1 MSASIITNLEQFK
14 PKKLV
19 MAQLV
24 SATLLTLTTWHTV
37 NAQNSEKDAAIE
49 VIEVTAQKR
58 VQNVMQVPITVGIV
72 SSELLEQSNSI
83 MLGDIDKFIPGFNFN
98 DGSVTQAGV
107 SIRGISSPNI
117 SVGGD
122 PSSATFY
129 DDVYM
134 PRAAQNVLFSDIER
148 IEVLKGPQGT
158 LFGRNAAMGVVNI
171 IPKKP
176 REDSEGF
183 VKLSLG
189 TDSLIRAEAMSNVAV
204 SDTVFIRANL
214 LSNTQDGFVKN
225 VSQPDWNANSKIY
238 DLGTEDHQAA
248 RISLLW
254 DIAANSEFQFAV
266 ELDDLNQAPPMAI
279 GISEYALNGGRDPF
293 AASAENDVRN
303 GIESRDMYAVTAKF
317 LHDFDE
323 NWSMKFVSSYR
334 DWETVNREDE
344 DGTGVLSRYLDTSNN
359 EDSSIF
365 YTELQVNYVSD
376 KVSAVAGF
384 SYSKEDVSQQTELN
398 LTADTIAR
406 LTTVELNNTIRGG
419 VAEQLAAAIGGNSD
433 EIAAAVFGPGVTFD
447 AAVESTF
454 AASGFPVDH
463 IWNAA
468 EWAGALNALGFA
480 EPILQALGMTG
491 GVLSA
496 EVIAQT
502 GDLTY
507 DIVSQQL
514 GVSEIF
520 GPSHSGQFWQE
531 NIFNTG
537 DFTNWGVFADVDYTL
552 TDKWHVIAGLRYSK
566 DTKDFSWSIPATT
579 FMSIRPGVSNQLF
592 PQVDA
597 TASDSW
603 SKVTGRVVTNYQ
615 IDKKQMVFVSYST
628 GYKSGGFDSLSPIDQ
643 SAGQA
648 AFEPE
653 DSSNFEVGYKAV
665 LGGNLIANVSYYQTE
680 LDNYQVSVESKQP
693 ESSTAVPTI
702 INENRQIS
710 GIELDMRWI
719 ATDTLT
725 MGIVTEIRDTDI
737 DTPAF
742 YDSTGAL
749 LPQQSRS
756 IDASNNYTMTL
767 DWAPSFEFGLANL
780 HVDYVFVENTNA
792 ERTDIQPFELTI
804 PAYLSDRKS
813 LNLRFSI
820 ASHNESME
828 LALWSRNLLDK
839 RYVES
844 ISNISTATIGTP
856 FAKIN
861 RGREVG
867 VEFKYSF

>member
-1 MSASIITNLEQFK
+1 MKTSKTTKVVQFI
-14 PKKLV
+14 PKKHII
-19 MAQLV
+19 AQGVYLAMICLTTSPTV
-24 SATLLTLTTWHTV
+24 SAEE
-37 NAQNSEKDAAIE
+37 SEKASAFE

-72 SSELLEQSNSI
+72 SSDLLEQSNSI
-83 MLGDIDKFIPGFNFN
+83 MLGDIDKFIPGFDFN

-176 REDSEGF
+176 IDDTEGF

-189 TDSLIRAEAMSNVAV
+189 TDSLKRAEAMVNMAL
-204 SDTVFIRANL
+204 SDSVFIRANL

-225 VSQPDWNANSKIY
+225 ISEPQWNNNSKIY
-238 DLGTEDHQAA
+238 DLGALDHQAA
-248 RISLLW
+248 RLSLLW
-254 DIAANSEFQFAV
+254 DLAKGSEFQLSV
-266 ELDDLNQAPPMAI
+266 ELDDLNQAPPMAV
-279 GISEYALNGGRDPF
+279 GLSEFALNGGSDPF
-293 AASAENDVRN
+293 AAKVENDVKH

-323 NWSMKFVSSYR
+323 NWSMKFVTSYR
-334 DWETVNREDE
+334 NWETVNREDE
-344 DGTGVLSRYLDTSNN
+344 DGTARLSRYLDTSNN

-406 LTTVELNNTIRGG
+406 LTTGELNNTIRAG
-419 VAEQLAAAIGGNSD
+419 VAQQLAAAIGGNSD
-433 EIAAAVFGPGVTFD
+433 DIAAAVFGPGVTFE
-447 AAVESTF
+447 AAVDSTF

-463 IWNAA
+463 IWNAD

-480 EPILQALGMTG
+480 EPILQALGMPGATLNG
-491 GVLSA
+491 DI
-496 EVIAQT
+496 IAQT

-507 DIVSQQL
+507 DLVSGQL
-514 GVSEIF
+514 GVPEIF
-520 GPSHSGQFWQE
+520 GPSHSGEFWQE

-537 DFTNWGVFADVDYTL
+537 DFTNWGVFADVDYAL
-552 TDKWHVIAGLRYSK
+552 TAKWHVIAGLRYSK
-566 DTKDFSWSIPATT
+566 DSKDFSWFIPVTSFAEV
-579 FMSIRPGVSNQLF
+579 RPGVSNQLF
-592 PQVDA
+592 PQVDI

-603 SKVTGRVVTNYQ
+603 SKVTGRLVTNYQ
-615 IDKKQMVFVSYST
+615 IDKNQMVFASYST

-643 SAGQA
+643 SAGQS
-648 AFEPE
+648 AFAPE
-653 DSSNFEVGYKAV
+653 DSSNFEVGYKAL
-665 LGGNLIANVSYYQTE
+665 LGESLITNISFYQSE
-680 LDNYQVSVESKQP
+680 LDNFQVAVESRQP
-693 ESSTAVPTI
+693 DSTTAVPTI
-702 INENRQIS
+702 INENRQIA
-710 GIELDMRWI
+710 GVELDMRWM
-719 ATDTLT
+719 ATNSLTL
-725 MGIVTEIRDTDI
+725 GLVTEIRNTDI

-742 YDSTGAL
+742 YDSTGEL
-749 LPQQSRS
+749 LPEQSRS
-756 IDASNNYTMTL
+756 SDANTNYTLTL
-767 DWAPSFEFGLANL
+767 DWAPDFDLGAVNV
-780 HVDYVFVENTNA
+780 HVDYVFVENSNA
-792 ERTDIQPFELTI
+792 DRADIQAFELAI
-804 PAYLSDRKS
+804 PAYLSDRKR
-813 LNLRFSI
+813 LNTRFSI
-820 ASHNESME
+820 TTHDETME
-828 LALWSRNLLDK
+828 FALWSRNLLDE

-844 ISNISTATIGTP
+844 ISNISTATMGTP

>member
-1 MSASIITNLEQFK
+1 MRTSKTSNLMPLKSKKHIIAQC
-14 PKKLV
+14 V
-19 MAQLV
+19 SMAVLCLSTCHTV
-24 SATLLTLTTWHTV
+24 SAQENKEDNTF
-37 NAQNSEKDAAIE
+37 E

-72 SSELLEQSNSI
+72 SSALLERSNSI
-83 MLGDIDKFIPGFNFN
+83 MLGDIDKFIPGFDFG

-176 REDSEGF
+176 TEDSEGF

-189 TDSLIRAEAMSNVAV
+189 TDSLKRAEAMVNVAL
-204 SDTVFIRANL
+204 SDAVFIRANL
-214 LSNTQDGFVKN
+214 LTNSQDGFVKN
-225 VSQPDWNANSKIY
+225 IAEPEWNNNSKIY
-238 DLGTEDHQAA
+238 DLGALDHQAA

-254 DIAANSEFQFAV
+254 DVAPSSEFQLSV
-266 ELDDLNQAPPMAI
+266 ELDDLNQAPPMAV
-279 GISEYALNGGRDPF
+279 GISEFALNGGSDPF
-293 AASAENDVRN
+293 ADRVENDVRN
-303 GIESRDMYAVTAKF
+303 GLESRDMYAVTAKF
-317 LHDFDE
+317 LHEFDDY
-323 NWSMKFVSSYR
+323 WSMKFVTSYR

-344 DGTGVLSRYLDTSNN
+344 DGTGQISRYLDTSNN

-406 LTTVELNNTIRGG
+406 LTTGELNNTIRGG
-419 VAEQLAAAIGGNSD
+419 VAQQLAAAIGGDSD
-433 EIAAAVFGPGVTFD
+433 EAAAAVFGPGVTFE
-447 AAVESTF
+447 AAVDSTF
-454 AASGFPVDH
+454 AASGFPLDH
-463 IWNAA
+463 LWNAD

-480 EPILQALGMTG
+480 EPILQALGMVG
-491 GVLSA
+491 GTLNGEIVQ
-496 EVIAQT
+496 QT

-507 DIVSQQL
+507 DLVSEQL
-514 GVSEIF
+514 GVPEIF

-537 DFTNWGVFADVDYTL
+537 DFTNWGIFADLDYAFTS
-552 TDKWHVIAGLRYSK
+552 KWHLIAGLRYSK
-566 DTKDFSWSIPATT
+566 DSKDFSWFIPATT
-579 FMSIRPGVSNQLF
+579 FAETRPGVSNQLF
-592 PQVDA
+592 SQADIS
-597 TASDSW
+597 ASDSW
-603 SKVTGRVVTNYQ
+603 SKVTGRLVSNYQ
-615 IDKKQMVFVSYST
+615 IDKNQMVFASYST

-643 SAGQA
+643 SAGQS
-648 AFEPE
+648 AFAPE

-665 LGGNLIANVSYYQTE
+665 LGERVITNISYYQTE
-680 LDNYQVSVESKQP
+680 LDNFQVAVESKQP
-693 ESSTAVPTI
+693 GSSTAVPTI
-702 INENRQIS
+702 INENRQIA
-710 GIELDMRWI
+710 GFEIDMRWM
-719 ATDTLT
+719 ASDSLTLG
-725 MGIVTEIRDTDI
+725 MVTEIRNTDI
-737 DTPAF
+737 DAPSF
-742 YDSTGAL
+742 YDSSGIL
-749 LPQQSRS
+749 LPEQSRS
-756 IDASNNYTMTL
+756 LDASTNYTLTL
-767 DWAPSFEFGLANL
+767 DWAPNFDLAVVNVHL
-780 HVDYVFVENTNA
+780 DYVFVENTNA
-792 ERTDIQPFELTI
+792 QRIDIQAFELAI
-804 PAYLSDRKS
+804 PDYLKDLKK
-813 LNLRFSI
+813 LNARFSV
-820 ASHNESME
+820 ATHDETME
-828 LALWSRNLLDK
+828 AALWARNLFDE

-844 ISNISTATIGTP
+844 IGNISTNTIGTP
-856 FAKIN
+856 FARIN